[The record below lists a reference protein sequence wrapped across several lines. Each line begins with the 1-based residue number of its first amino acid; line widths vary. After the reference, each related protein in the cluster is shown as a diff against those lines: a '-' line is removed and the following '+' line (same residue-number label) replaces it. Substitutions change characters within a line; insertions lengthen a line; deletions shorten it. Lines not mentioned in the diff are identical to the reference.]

1 MHPKNMNYLK
11 KIKNERLFIAFS
23 ALGFILIA
31 FILITLGNLV
41 VTQFMTDFG
50 GFLKTLRD
58 DSVWRS
64 IGLTLYTSFLAT
76 IIAFFFGVPLAYVLA
91 RKDFPGKGL
100 IESIIDVPVIVP
112 HTVAG
117 IALLTVFGRHG
128 LIGSTTSMSFVD
140 AIPGIVVAMLFV
152 SLPFLINSA
161 REGFESVDPKLENI
175 ARTLGASRWGA
186 FYRVSLPLA
195 SRNLFVGSIMGWAR
209 GISEFGAVVIIAYYP
224 MITPTLIYERFLSM
238 GLKSSRPV
246 AVLLILVCLTIFI
259 SLRMISRNWRRYDRD

>member
-1 MHPKNMNYLK
+1 MHSKNMNYTE
-11 KIKNERLFIAFS
+11 KIKNDKLFVVFA
-23 ALGFILIA
+23 ALGFVLIA
-31 FILITLGNLV
+31 FILITLGNMV
-41 VTQFMTDFG
+41 FTQLTTDYA
-50 GFLKTLRD
+50 GFIKTLKD

-76 IIAFFFGVPLAYVLA
+76 NIAFFFGVPLAYLLA
-91 RKDFPGKGL
+91 RRDFPGKGL
-100 IESIIDVPVIVP
+100 VESIIDVPVIVP

-128 LIGSTTSMSFVD
+128 LIGSMTSMRLVD

-161 REGFESVDPKLENI
+161 REGFQSVDPKLENI

-195 SRNLFVGSIMGWAR
+195 SRHLLVGSIMGWAR

-246 AVLLILVCLTIFI
+246 AVLLILVCLTIFVA
-259 SLRMISRNWRRYDRD
+259 LRMISRNWRQYDRD

>member
-1 MHPKNMNYLK
+1 MHSKNMNLIE
-11 KIKNERLFIAFS
+11 KIKQDKLFVIFA
-23 ALGFILIA
+23 ALGFVLIS
-31 FILITLGNLV
+31 FILITLGNLI

-50 GFLKTLRD
+50 GFISTLKD
-58 DSVWRS
+58 DSAWRS

-76 IIAFFFGVPLAYVLA
+76 LIAFFFGVPLAYVLA
-91 RKDFPGKGL
+91 RKDFFGKGL

-128 LIGSTTSMSFVD
+128 LIGSRTSIGFVD
-140 AIPGIVVAMLFV
+140 AVPGIVVAMLFV

-161 REGFESVDPKLENI
+161 REGFLSVDPRLENI
-175 ARTLGASRWGA
+175 ARTLGASRFGA

-195 SRNLFVGSIMGWAR
+195 SRHLLVGSIMGWAR

-224 MITPTLIYERFLSM
+224 MITPTLIYERFLSV
-238 GLKSSRPV
+238 GLRASRPI

-259 SLRMISRNWRRYDRD
+259 VLRLISRNWRRYDKD